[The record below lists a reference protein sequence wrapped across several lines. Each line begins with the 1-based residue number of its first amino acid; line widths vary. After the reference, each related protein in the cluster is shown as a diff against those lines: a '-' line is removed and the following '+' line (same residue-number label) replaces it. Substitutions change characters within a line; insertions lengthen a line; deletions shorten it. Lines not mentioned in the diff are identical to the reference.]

1 MNDIKQK
8 TPANFGM
15 TYGIIL
21 GLIFILIAVIMY
33 VTGMPLRGEQWPQ
46 YLYYL
51 IFPAGIIIAIKKFKI
66 ENGGFLE
73 LKEALKIGLSI
84 GIISGLVYLIYVFLF
99 NYVIDPEYNAMI
111 IEVAREQ
118 MLEQPNVSEEQ
129 VEQMMGFIKVM
140 ANPFLGGAL
149 WIGLSLFFGLIYSL
163 IGGLVMKQDN
173 PHADA

>member
-1 MNDIKQK
+1 MNDIQTK
-8 TPANFGM
+8 TPAKFAM
-15 TYGIIL
+15 TYGIVL
-21 GLIFILIAVIMY
+21 GVIFILIAVIMY

-51 IFPAGIIIAIKKFKI
+51 IFPAGIIIAIKKFKVD
-66 ENGGFLE
+66 NGGFLE
-73 LKEALKIGLSI
+73 LKDAIKIGLTI
-84 GIISGLVYLIYVFLF
+84 GVISGLVYLVYIFLF

-118 MLEQPNVSEEQ
+118 MLEQSNVTEEQ
-129 VEQMMGFIKVM
+129 VDQMMGFIEVM

-173 PHADA
+173 PYPDA